1 MKPHTTL
8 PINLQDL
15 LRQRTVVGERIAYKA
30 GWNPDAIIRTLCPFP
45 SDFEAGRAV
54 SRRYRNRRIGEFL
67 KELKLTE
74 GRATGI
80 PKILKV
86 MAANG
91 SPEPVFETD
100 EERLSFVVRLPVHPL
115 AKRPTPEVTPE
126 VQRVLEAVQG
136 EATRLAIQQALSL
149 KDVEHFRKSYLL
161 PALTSRLVEMTLPD
175 MPRSS
180 KQRYRLTAKG
190 QQWLA
195 SKGTKP

>member
-30 GWNPDAIIRTLCPFP
+30 GWNPDAIIRTQCPFP

-54 SRRYRNRRIGEFL
+54 CRRYRNRRIGEFL

-91 SPEPVFETD
+91 SPETVFETD

-115 AKRPTPEVTPE
+115 AKRPTPEV
-126 VQRVLEAVQG
+126 QRVLEAVQG
-136 EATRLAIQQALSL
+136 EATRLAIQQALGL